1 MNPLRLLTKEE
12 LLRAI
17 WPDSFVE
24 EGNLTQ
30 NIFLLRKALT
40 PDGEDVRYIVTI
52 PGRGY
57 QFGSTVEII
66 SQSPRNEPD
75 LSNLSTDRGMEL
87 SAVHSTM
94 RIVVHEEVD
103 DGSPSISI
111 PALESE
117 RTRGALPGSFRR
129 SRERWFALGG
139 FLLVA
144 LGIGSY
150 FWWRA
155 HRQPISNQTIV
166 LADFDNR
173 TGDATFDRILRRR
186 YVNGATGRQC
196 STAPLPILAAN
207 TY

>member
-1 MNPLRLLTKEE
+1 MSLVVKHLYRFGPFDLDADQRVVRRDGTKIPLPPKAFDVLLYMVRNPLRLLTKEE

-57 QFGSTVEII
+57 QFGSTVEIN

-94 RIVVHEEVD
+94 GIVVHE
-103 DGSPSISI
+103 
-111 PALESE
+111 
-117 RTRGALPGSFRR
+117 
-129 SRERWFALGG
+129 
-139 FLLVA
+139 
-144 LGIGSY
+144 
-150 FWWRA
+150 
-155 HRQPISNQTIV
+155 
-166 LADFDNR
+166 
-173 TGDATFDRILRRR
+173 
-186 YVNGATGRQC
+186 
-196 STAPLPILAAN
+196 
-207 TY
+207 